1 MYNRELSD
9 TFCKYWPFSMQ
20 WKIELWF
27 RNTFGYWLC
36 NWKSKPLCA
45 QHIANLNSV
54 MMIHDIQKLS
64 IAFNRLLITTFVH
77 YIGNDFLTNND
88 DLSFYSMS
96 CQWIF
101 SWILFFFNT
110 HIAPTKKKI
119 QKPNFHFTFNRVW
132 SCFSY
137 NNSAFIFPL
146 LRFKNQLYARNTH
159 GRLTYLTARS
169 QWIQWILNRI
179 KLIYFCLTFWVNRH
193 TYEHQQCLN
202 TSHKK
207 I

>member
-9 TFCKYWPFSMQ
+9 KFCKYWPFSMQ

-110 HIAPTKKKI
+110 HIAPTKKK
-119 QKPNFHFTFNRVW
+119 
-132 SCFSY
+132 Y
-137 NNSAFIFPL
+137 
-146 LRFKNQLYARNTH
+146 KNQISILLSIEFEVVFHT
-159 GRLTYLTARS
+159 T
-169 QWIQWILNRI
+169 IQL
-179 KLIYFCLTFWVNRH
+179 LF
-193 TYEHQQCLN
+193 
-202 TSHKK
+202 SHCFDLK
-207 I
+207 INYTLEIHMGA